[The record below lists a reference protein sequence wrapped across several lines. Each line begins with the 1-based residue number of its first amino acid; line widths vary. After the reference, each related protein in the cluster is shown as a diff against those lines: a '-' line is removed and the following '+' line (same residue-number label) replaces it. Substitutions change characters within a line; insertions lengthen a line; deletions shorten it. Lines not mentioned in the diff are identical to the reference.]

1 MSYDDFYEDEYEP
14 SKEEL
19 EEEMG
24 MEDTQVKNENGKLKI
39 EFDTENFA
47 RGIMDAVVVEVR
59 NSIGR
64 EIVESVKKEVL
75 GEIKEEI
82 KKDAHEIVKGI
93 VDEYVENEKIV
104 IGSSSP
110 WDDTPREEMS
120 VKQYMKRCVREVIE
134 KGKFRVYTGK
144 NTMRGDG
151 YTEYSFTEYVSEHL
165 KLDNDI
171 KKYLDQSIAEVRD
184 QVNRDV
190 KAAFDESTKT
200 MLSNA
205 VLQVLMAN
213 DTYKKIENNISC
225 IASKKAE

>member
-82 KKDAHEIVKGI
+82 KKDAHEIV
-93 VDEYVENEKIV
+93 
-104 IGSSSP
+104 
-110 WDDTPREEMS
+110 
-120 VKQYMKRCVREVIE
+120 
-134 KGKFRVYTGK
+134 
-144 NTMRGDG
+144 
-151 YTEYSFTEYVSEHL
+151 
-165 KLDNDI
+165 
-171 KKYLDQSIAEVRD
+171 
-184 QVNRDV
+184 
-190 KAAFDESTKT
+190 
-200 MLSNA
+200 
-205 VLQVLMAN
+205 
-213 DTYKKIENNISC
+213 
-225 IASKKAE
+225 